1 MPAGGMGMRPML
13 TISDARKT
21 FHPGTPDERRA
32 LAGVDLTL
40 NEGDFCIVIGSNG
53 AGKSTLLNAVAGK
66 QRLDWG
72 KVIIDGIDVTDFAV
86 HERARFISRV
96 FQDPMTGTAPSM
108 TVAENL
114 LLAELRGKP
123 ARLLPGLTKER
134 RHTYRGR
141 LQSLGLEIED
151 RLDAPVGLLSGGQ
164 RQSLA
169 LLMAVST
176 SPRLLLLDEHTAAL
190 DPRTADA
197 VMRMTVEAIAR
208 HRLTVLM
215 VTHNMSHA
223 VAYGDRLIMMDEGRI
238 HLEIGGAEKK
248 RVTIESLISRFHVK
262 TDRIVLQA

>member
-1 MPAGGMGMRPML
+1 ML
-13 TISDARKT
+13 TIRDARKV
-21 FHPGTPDERRA
+21 FHPGTADERRA

-40 NEGDFCIVIGSNG
+40 AEGDFCIVIGSNG

-72 KVIIDGIDVTDFAV
+72 TIIIDGIDVTDSAV
-86 HERARFISRV
+86 HERARYIARV
-96 FQDPMTGTAPSM
+96 FQDPMTGTAPAM

-123 ARLLPGLTKER
+123 ARLLPGLTAER
-134 RHTYRGR
+134 RRAYRER
-141 LQSLGLEIED
+141 LATLGLELEG
-151 RLDAPVGLLSGGQ
+151 RLDAPVSLLSGGQ

-176 SPRLLLLDEHTAAL
+176 NPRLLLLDEHTAAL

-197 VMRMTVEAIAR
+197 VMRSTVAAIAA
-208 HRLTVLM
+208 HKLTVLM

-223 VAYGDRLIMMDEGRI
+223 VAYGDRLVMMDQGRV

-248 RVTIESLISRFHVK
+248 RVTVESLISRFHVK
-262 TDRIVLQA
+262 TDRMVLQA

>member
-1 MPAGGMGMRPML
+1 ML
-13 TISDARKT
+13 TVRSACKT
-21 FHPGTPDERRA
+21 FHAGTPDERRA
-32 LAGVDLTL
+32 LRSVDITL
-40 NEGDFCIVIGSNG
+40 GEGDFCIVIGSNG

-66 QRLDWG
+66 QRLDSG
-72 KVIIDGIDVTDFAV
+72 AIAIDGNDVTALPV
-86 HERARFISRV
+86 HHRARFIARV
-96 FQDPMTGTAPSM
+96 FQDPMVGTAPSM

-123 ARLLPGLTKER
+123 TRLMPGLTAGR
-134 RHTYRGR
+134 RAAYRQR
-141 LQSLGLEIED
+141 LADLGLELEN

-176 SPRLLLLDEHTAAL
+176 KPRLLLLDEHTAAL

-197 VMRMTVEAIAR
+197 VMRTTVEAIAA

-223 VAYGDRLIMMDEGRI
+223 VAYGDRLIMMDQGRI
-238 HLEIGGAEKK
+238 HLEIGGTEKQ
-248 RVTIESLISRFHVK
+248 RVTVASLIERFHVK
-262 TDRIVLQA
+262 TDRMVLQA